1 MQDYYP
7 MDFKF
12 TPRVLGRMFPGL
24 QFEDEY
30 REEWEES
37 LEEYLLPRLWAN
49 LLGGREEEEEPH
61 KSIFLYAGM

>member
-12 TPRVLGRMFPGL
+12 TPRVLGRLFPGM

-37 LEEYLLPRLWAN
+37 NEEYTLD
-49 LLGGREEEEEPH
+49 GIGD
-61 KSIFLYAGM
+61 